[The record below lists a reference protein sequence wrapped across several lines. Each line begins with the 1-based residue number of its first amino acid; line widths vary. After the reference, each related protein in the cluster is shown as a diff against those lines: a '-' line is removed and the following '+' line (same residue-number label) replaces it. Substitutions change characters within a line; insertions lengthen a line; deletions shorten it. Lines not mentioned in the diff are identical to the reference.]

1 MSSTRTS
8 ENEDL
13 SQTITGKYNIN
24 DIYIVLSQNYY
35 DIIICKYIKI
45 YKLKDTIK
53 ENSVSLVTFKQ
64 KVLPFVNIYLD
75 ACQG

>member
-1 MSSTRTS
+1 M
-8 ENEDL
+8 N
-13 SQTITGKYNIN
+13 
-24 DIYIVLSQNYY
+24 IYIVLSQNYY

-53 ENSVSLVTFKQ
+53 ENSVCLVTFKQ